1 MNAFANTL
9 FSLLLSWV
17 KGLVQSVWGIFS
29 GGADGFFVWLG
40 DHWLGLV
47 VFICLLGAAADLMVW
62 LLRWRPDLVW
72 RTKVR
77 RFRARLSGQEMDNR
91 DQQNFYRGYEEAVD
105 MEPGALWEE
114 NASWQQDDGYDGA
127 PVPNE
132 MEWWEQPETEEAY
145 AQPDAVQSVQV
156 RRRRGDKYQKTD
168 RMKALRRIK
177 SKLRDAQEDDTAMLD
192 GLPSSVDSR
201 EAFYDPVFPQ
211 QENKQR

>member
-17 KGLVQSVWGIFS
+17 KGLVQSVWGMFS

-114 NASWQQDDGYDGA
+114 NASWQQDDGYDGT
-127 PVPNE
+127 PVPDE
-132 MEWWEQPETEEAY
+132 TVWWEQPETEEAY
-145 AQPDAVQSVQV
+145 AQPDALQGAQV

>member
-17 KGLVQSVWGIFS
+17 KGLVQSVWGMFS

-77 RFRARLSGQEMDNR
+77 RFRARLGGQEMDNR
-91 DQQNFYRGYEEAVD
+91 DQQDFYRGYEEAVD
-105 MEPGALWEE
+105 MGPGVLWEE
-114 NASWQQDDGYDGA
+114 NAAWQQDDGYDDA
-127 PVPNE
+127 PVQDE
-132 MEWWEQPETEEAY
+132 TVWWEQPEPETVYE
-145 AQPDAVQSVQV
+145 QPDAVQSVQV

-201 EAFYDPVFPQ
+201 KAFYDPVFPQ